1 MRKIELRP
9 LSDPKPGVGQLVII
23 GGNVTGEGMSV
34 DIQRNQDEHFLQDNG
49 QWGSHPFKFQL
60 PALETDADGNL
71 TAVVDKQ
78 VVDPLLENPHA
89 TNMARFYGPD
99 GAELGSARIKLARD
113 LLPSG
118 ASGSTPSLEAGT
130 AIHTPEPP
138 PAPEPAPAPVPE
150 PAPTDPAPEPAAAE
164 PEPPEATKAGSR
176 RWLWLALAILL
187 LVTILGAAAWF
198 GLAARDDEPSASETV
213 QEEIQPEEE
222 TSEPEP
228 EPEPEEEPEEETAN
242 EAAAETNDVEPAEPS
257 PEEPPAVVA
266 AAPCSLQRMDEQ
278 GELAFIQGCTAA
290 DGEAAAAILDVIDE
304 ALANEH
310 CGIARR
316 LYAHEALNGDV
327 QAALGYARQ
336 FDPEQHSPSAC
347 FPAPDA
353 ETAIFWYQTAQGID
367 AENTEASQRLE
378 ALEG

>member
-23 GGNVTGEGMSV
+23 GGNVTGKGMSV

-60 PALETDADGNL
+60 PELETDADGNL

-78 VVDPLLENPHA
+78 IVDPLLENPHA

-118 ASGSTPSLEAGT
+118 ASGSTPSLEAGA
-130 AIHTPEPP
+130 AINTPEPP
-138 PAPEPAPAPVPE
+138 PTPEPTPVPIPENSTAPADPE
-150 PAPTDPAPEPAAAE
+150 PELPTAE
-164 PEPPEATKAGSR
+164 PEPPKASKAGSR

-187 LVTILGAAAWF
+187 LVIILGAAAWF
-198 GLAARDDEPSASETV
+198 SLSAREDEPNESETA
-213 QEEIQPEEE
+213 QEEVQAEEE
-222 TSEPEP
+222 TSKP
-228 EPEPEEEPEEETAN
+228 EPEPEEDTAN
-242 EAAAETNDVEPAEPS
+242 EASTESTNAEPTTPT
-257 PEEPPAVVA
+257 PEEPPVAVA

-278 GELAFIQGCTAA
+278 DELAFIQGCTAT
-290 DGEAAAAILDVIDE
+290 DGEGAAAILDVIDE

-316 LYAHEALNGDV
+316 LYAHEALSGDI

-347 FPAPDA
+347 FPEPDA